1 MKQFTLDLD
10 KYQKR
15 PVVILNNGLS
25 ALLDTGADI
34 PVWVDSTDILI
45 KHLNAKSLQ
54 IKAPLSGYGG
64 TTYGEVFR
72 LTLSIGELIFPN
84 MLIIANDE
92 IRSPYNMILSST
104 MFSNLIYE
112 IDDKNHKLNVSIPN
126 DESNIRNI
134 VLTDTKGSKLVL
146 SQN

>member
-1 MKQFTLDLD
+1 
-10 KYQKR
+10 
-15 PVVILNNGLS
+15 
-25 ALLDTGADI
+25 
-34 PVWVDSTDILI
+34 
-45 KHLNAKSLQ
+45 
-54 IKAPLSGYGG
+54 
-64 TTYGEVFR
+64 
-72 LTLSIGELIFPN
+72 